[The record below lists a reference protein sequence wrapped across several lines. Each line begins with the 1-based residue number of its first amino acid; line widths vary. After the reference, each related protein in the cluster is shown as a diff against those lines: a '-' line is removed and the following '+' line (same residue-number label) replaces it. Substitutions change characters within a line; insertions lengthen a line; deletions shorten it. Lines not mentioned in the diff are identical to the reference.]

1 MLNPLNLFTKLIRS
15 NNQKELD
22 KIEKIVK
29 KVNSH
34 ESKIA
39 EFSNEMFKDKTE
51 EFIKQLNEDIK
62 LDDILPEAFALVRE
76 ASKRV
81 TGERHFDVQIL
92 GGVVLHQNKIAE
104 MKTGEGKTLTIVLA
118 AYLKALKKKWSSC
131 SYR

>member
-1 MLNPLNLFTKLIRS
+1 MFNPLNLVSRFIKS

-51 EFIKQLNEDIK
+51 EFIKQLTLI
-62 LDDILPEAFALVRE
+62 IL
-76 ASKRV
+76 
-81 TGERHFDVQIL
+81 
-92 GGVVLHQNKIAE
+92 
-104 MKTGEGKTLTIVLA
+104 
-118 AYLKALKKKWSSC
+118 
-131 SYR
+131 